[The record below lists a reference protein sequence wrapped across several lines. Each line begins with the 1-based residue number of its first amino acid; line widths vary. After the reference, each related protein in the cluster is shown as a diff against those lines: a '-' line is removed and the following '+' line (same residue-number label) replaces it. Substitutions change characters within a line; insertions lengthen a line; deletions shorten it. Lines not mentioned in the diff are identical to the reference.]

1 MKITTD
7 YHVHTGLSV
16 CAPNSTTIESY
27 LPVIKEQGL
36 TKIGIADHIWDD
48 KIPGASKFYIP
59 QTPAHS
65 ALIKEQ
71 GVPGVID
78 GVQFLFGC
86 EADMNKDDVL
96 GLTEE
101 SAAMFDFIIVSTAHF
116 HMKGFTIENDTP
128 VEVARKRMLE
138 RIYKAIEVP
147 FISGIAH
154 PFLPMGYVEE
164 RKELL
169 SGITDNQ
176 LIDCFKAV
184 ADAKKSVEINFNYFA
199 EKYAVLEETERI
211 YTLAREQGCSF
222 HLGSD
227 CHKPEKMCG
236 YEEAIAFAEKCGI
249 TEDRFIPLETL
260 GTRG

>member
-7 YHVHTGLSV
+7 YHVHTGLSS
-16 CAPNSTTIESY
+16 CAPDSTTIASY

-36 TKIGIADHIWDD
+36 TKIGIADHVWDD
-48 KIPGASKFYIP
+48 KISEPSNFYRP
-59 QTPAHS
+59 QFPAHS
-65 ALIKEQ
+65 ALIKDQ

-101 SAAMFDFIIVSTAHF
+101 SAAMFDYVIVSTAHF
-116 HMKGFTIENDTP
+116 HMKGFTIERGTP
-128 VEVARKRMLE
+128 VEVARKKMLE

-164 RKELL
+164 KKTLL
-169 SGITDNQ
+169 NFTDNE

-184 ADAKKSVEINFNYFA
+184 AEAKKSIEINFNYFI
-199 EKYAVLEETERI
+199 EKYEAPEEHQRI
-211 YTLAREQGCSF
+211 YTLAREQGCIF
-222 HLGSD
+222 HFGSD
-227 CHKPEKMCG
+227 CHTPEKMTG
-236 YEEAIAFAEKCGI
+236 YETAAAFAEKCGI

>member
-1 MKITTD
+1 MKITAD
-7 YHVHTGLSV
+7 YHVHTGLSS
-16 CAPNSTTIESY
+16 CAPDSTTIASY
-27 LPVIKEQGL
+27 LPVIKKQGL
-36 TKIGIADHIWDD
+36 TKIGIADHVWDNTVAE
-48 KIPGASKFYIP
+48 PSNFYRP
-59 QTPAHS
+59 QFPTHS

-71 GVPGVID
+71 GVPGIID
-78 GVQFLFGC
+78 GIQFLFGC
-86 EADMNKDDVL
+86 EADMNKDDLL

-101 SAAMFDFIIVSTAHF
+101 SAAMFDYVIVSTAHF
-116 HMKGFTIENDTP
+116 HMKGFTIEKGTS
-128 VEVARKRMLE
+128 VEIARKKMLE

-169 SGITDNQ
+169 SGMTDNE
-176 LIDCFKAV
+176 LIACFKAV
-184 ADAKKSVEINFNYFA
+184 AEAKKSVEINFNYFA
-199 EKYAVLEETERI
+199 EKYACLEETERI

-222 HLGSD
+222 HFGSD
-227 CHKPEKMCG
+227 CHTPDKMTG
-236 YEEAIAFAEKCGI
+236 YETAAAFAEKCGI